1 MRPLLEL
8 RGVTIGYGKRP
19 VYENIDISAAE
30 GEMVALV
37 GANGMGKSTLLKS
50 IAGLIKHS
58 LGDIFINSKQ
68 IDKYRPRNL
77 ADMVSFVPS
86 QSPRT
91 AQLSLFD
98 MVAVSLYNST
108 NWIGSIS
115 DGQRTYVSKI
125 LNQVALAGFEE
136 RDSSTLSDGE
146 FHRAAI
152 ARSLVQN
159 SKIIVLDEPTAF
171 LDISNKITIVRLLKQ
186 IAANEKK
193 VVIFSTHDLQ
203 QAIKMCDKIWIMGHN
218 GFVEGSPESLIE
230 RGAFET
236 MFKDSSL
243 KFDSNLYTLV

>member
-1 MRPLLEL
+1 MEPLLEL
-8 RGVTIGYGKRP
+8 RGVSIGYDNRP
-19 VYENIDISAAE
+19 VYQNIDISAAE

-50 IAGLIKHS
+50 IASLIKHS
-58 LGDIFINSKQ
+58 SGDIIIDSKP
-68 IDKYRPRNL
+68 IEKYRPRDL
-77 ADMVSFVPS
+77 AGMVSFVPS

-91 AQLSLFD
+91 KQLSLFD
-98 MVAVSLYNST
+98 MVAVSLYNNS
-108 NWIGSIS
+108 NWIGNIS
-115 DGQRTYVSKI
+115 DEQRGYISAI
-125 LNQVALAGFEE
+125 LDKVGLCGFEE

-146 FHRAAI
+146 FHRASI

-171 LDISNKITIVRLLKQ
+171 LDISNKITVVRLLKQ
-186 IAANEKK
+186 IASDEKK
-193 VVIFSTHDLQ
+193 SVIFSTHDLQ

-218 GFVEGSPESLIE
+218 GFTGGTPESLIE
-230 RGAFET
+230 KGAFET